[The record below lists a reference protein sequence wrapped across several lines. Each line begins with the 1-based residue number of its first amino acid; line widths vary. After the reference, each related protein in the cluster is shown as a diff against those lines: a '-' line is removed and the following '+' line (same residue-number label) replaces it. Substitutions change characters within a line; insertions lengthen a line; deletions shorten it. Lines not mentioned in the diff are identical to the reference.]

1 MKKILNLKLAT
12 MLEYSNIKTFL
23 QNVTVQ
29 IGLEKLFVIKKL
41 ANAVRW
47 TYIINDLDSE
57 DIFGTFH
64 EKELQKK
71 QIKKSLKLKK

>member
-1 MKKILNLKLAT
+1 